1 MKVNNSIS
9 LGLTVKEIKDLA
21 ELFSLH
27 IIPLRS
33 GNLSDEGKNVKC
45 TETYQIYLEYSN
57 KDCSKELRNTIKI
70 LLEKHCSSFE
80 IKLINYISFICN
92 YFNNDYFNMFF
103 IESYDPKIT
112 LLNNSNVYKAS
123 DKGLIIMETESSSIK
138 NENGLNRSFTYRPRK
153 KTFKGENEFIS
164 QLNSIIKIDDDIMRI
179 NIKDMIP
186 DEINMMAIFGTYS
199 LKLSSTMFPSKE
211 KREIE
216 NFILNKIQML
226 IDANLVIDLK
236 PTKSKDVKD
245 ANVVKGKILL
255 TEEYEHNYKDKFIL
269 NIIEGLIGLEKL
281 KFIEKKKGIGFTYFL
296 FELLSLIKWE
306 PSYSDARKADS
317 NITEED
323 YSDFIK
329 CRYRTIVNKRKNKI
343 KQEVKKAVKSK
354 K

>member
-1 MKVNNSIS
+1 MNVNNSIS
-9 LGLTVKEIKDLA
+9 LGLSVKEINDLA

-27 IIPLRS
+27 IVPLRS

-70 LLEKHCSSFE
+70 LLEKHCSSVE

-92 YFNNDYFNMFF
+92 YFNNDYFNMFI
-103 IESYDPKIT
+103 IESYNPKIT

-164 QLNSIIKIDDDIMRI
+164 QLNSIIKIDDDMMRI
-179 NIKDMIP
+179 NIKELIP
-186 DEINMMAIFGTYS
+186 DEINMMAIFGTYP
-199 LKLSSTMFPSKE
+199 LKLSSKMFPSKE

-226 IDANLVIDLK
+226 IDSNLVIDLK
-236 PTKSKDVKD
+236 PAKSKN

-255 TEEYEHNYKDKFIL
+255 TEQYEHNYKDKFIL
-269 NIIEGLIGLEKL
+269 YIIKGLIGLENL
-281 KFIEKKKGIGFTYFL
+281 KFKEKKKGIGFTYFL

-317 NITEED
+317 NITEKN

-329 CRYRTIVNKRKNKI
+329 SRYRTIVNKRKNKI
-343 KQEVKKAVKSK
+343 KQEEKKAVKGK